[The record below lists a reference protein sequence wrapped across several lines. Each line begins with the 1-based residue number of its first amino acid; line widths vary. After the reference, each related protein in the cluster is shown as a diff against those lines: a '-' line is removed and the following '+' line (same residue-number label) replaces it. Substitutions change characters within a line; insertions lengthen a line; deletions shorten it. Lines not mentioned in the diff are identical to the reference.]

1 MKWQIAVEFNST
13 VSAAKL
19 LSETIS
25 AANISGSKLA
35 IKA

>member
-1 MKWQIAVEFNST
+1 MKRQIAVELDSA

-25 AANISGSKLA
+25 AANISRNK
-35 IKA
+35 ITVKA